1 MPNATQPTT
10 VEYIDLTPS
19 WSGIMP
25 ALIAALENGN
35 DEGRRLARAELM
47 RLAHITDA
55 QNDRIKAENQ
65 PKSQT

>member
-1 MPNATQPTT
+1 MPNATQPRP

-25 ALIAALENGN
+25 ALIAALENGTE
-35 DEGRRLARAELM
+35 EGRRLARAELM

-55 QNDRIKAENQ
+55 QNDRFKADNQ
-65 PKSQT
+65 TEGQA